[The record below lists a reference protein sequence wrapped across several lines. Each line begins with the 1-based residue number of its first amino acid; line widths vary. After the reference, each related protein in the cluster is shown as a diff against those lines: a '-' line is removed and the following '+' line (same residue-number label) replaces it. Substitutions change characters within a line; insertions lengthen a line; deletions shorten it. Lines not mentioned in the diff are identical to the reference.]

1 MSGLVEIPTFIKWAG
16 GKTALLKQF
25 DEFLPDKIERYME
38 PFLGSGAM
46 FFFVK
51 QEYGPKKCLLSDING
66 DLINCFAVVR
76 DRAKELTPL
85 LEKHRNNHS
94 QEYYYKTRKSNGT
107 LSDVERAA
115 KFIYLNKTCFNGL
128 YRVNSKGQFN
138 VPIGSYRRPKIYNED
153 SLVKASGLLAGA
165 KLTAM
170 PFEDV
175 LNFAK
180 AGDFVYLDPPYFPLS
195 KTSSFTSYTKTAFGE
210 KEQRGLCAV
219 FRKLDKLGCKVM
231 LSNSAHTFIKKLY
244 KDFRIETVSANRLI
258 SCDPSTRGKISEF
271 VVLNY

>member
-1 MSGLVEIPTFIKWAG
+1 MVSIPTFIKWAG
-16 GKTALLKQF
+16 GKAALLKQF
-25 DEFLPDKIERYME
+25 DEFLPGKIGRYME

-51 QEYGPKKCLLSDING
+51 REYGPKECLLSDVNAE
-66 DLINCFAVVR
+66 LINCFTVVR
-76 DRAKELTPL
+76 DHANELAPQ
-85 LEKHRNNHS
+85 LERHRDNHS
-94 QEYYYKTRKSNGT
+94 KEYYYKIRKLDGNT
-107 LSDVERAA
+107 FPRIERAA

-138 VPIGSYRRPKIYNED
+138 VPIGSYTRPKIYNEET
-153 SLVKASGLLAGA
+153 LAKASGLLAGA

-175 LNFAK
+175 LKSAK

-210 KEQRGLCAV
+210 DEQRKLCAV

-231 LSNSAHTFIKKLY
+231 LSNSAHPFIKKLY